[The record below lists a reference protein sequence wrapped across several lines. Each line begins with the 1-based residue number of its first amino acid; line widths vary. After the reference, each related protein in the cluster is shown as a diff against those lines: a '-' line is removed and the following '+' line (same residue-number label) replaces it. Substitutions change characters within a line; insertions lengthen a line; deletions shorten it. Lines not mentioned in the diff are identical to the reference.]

1 MKQKK
6 NVTLTNCNVCEIA
19 WYIIHGVS
27 MLAYHVYKSATKKG
41 TISGFHGDF
50 GILLPYTIQVEAN
63 MMSIVSNIADRMPNE
78 TREIGK
84 KQMDNLKML
93 PQLTIGSTFGWQK
106 ICKLV

>member
-1 MKQKK
+1 
-6 NVTLTNCNVCEIA
+6 
-19 WYIIHGVS
+19 
-27 MLAYHVYKSATKKG
+27 
-41 TISGFHGDF
+41 
-50 GILLPYTIQVEAN
+50 
-63 MMSIVSNIADRMPNE
+63 MPNE